1 MATSR
6 MIVMFCGLL
15 LTANTAT
22 ALTWSDVAWGVA
34 GGTVAVVA
42 APYAAAAAGFGA
54 TGVAASSV
62 AAKGMSVAATTGV
75 GAGVVGTLQAVGAA
89 GLTLAQSVI
98 VAGIAGTTTTLTKKA
113 FFDGEQEDKCG

>member
-22 ALTWSDVAWGVA
+22 ALTWSDVALGIA
-34 GGTVAVVA
+34 GGTVVVVA

-54 TGVAASSV
+54 AGVGTSAFRT
-62 AAKGMSVAATTGV
+62 KLMSVAWTTGM
-75 GAGVVGTLQAVGAA
+75 GTYVVSTLQAVGAG
-89 GLTLAQSVI
+89 GLTLAQSAV
-98 VAGIAGTTTTLTKKA
+98 VAGVAGTVTTATKKA

>member
-22 ALTWSDVAWGVA
+22 AWTWSDVAWGIA

-54 TGVAASSV
+54 AGVAASSFGT
-62 AAKGMSVAATTGV
+62 KLMSVAWTTGM
-75 GAGVVGTLQAVGAA
+75 GTYVVSTLQAVGAA
-89 GLTLAQSVI
+89 GLTMAQSAV
-98 VAGIAGTTTTLTKKA
+98 VAGVAGSAATATKKA